1 MEGAPRPYSPRSHPE
16 PSFDAC
22 TPATG
27 AKVEDLARHKKR
39 LAVIKRGDVPG
50 PGMYKVKEPVPLA
63 TQSPP
68 KRTTGSRP
76 QTAPAKKTMHRV
88 LPKFDP
94 KEILPLKPGEV
105 EPSDQMLLENSR
117 AIKKS
122 IVNDLQMLKIKG
134 DAFRRD
140 ASHFEKRRQNP
151 MHMMNLFYD
160 NKERASGELSNV
172 MIDGERFEYSDKFR
186 AATES
191 ASSVKKELAAVYKKC
206 F

>member
-1 MEGAPRPYSPRSHPE
+1 MYSQGASPTGDPVPKEDDGQQAADRAGKEDDAPRSCRSL
-16 PSFDAC
+16 
-22 TPATG
+22 T
-27 AKVEDLARHKKR
+27 K
-39 LAVIKRGDVPG
+39 GDF
-50 PGMYKVKEPVPLA
+50 A
-63 TQSPP
+63 
-68 KRTTGSRP
+68 
-76 QTAPAKKTMHRV
+76 
-88 LPKFDP
+88 
-94 KEILPLKPGEV
+94 LKPGEV